1 TRECINDLTVFLH
14 KLAPPMMQI
23 NKSQFDSE
31 LLSEEPVTTYISN
44 VSVWDNQI
52 LKKNMSRELALKQMK
67 EIADFFRE
75 TEPSSPVPY
84 LIERA
89 VRWANMSV
97 TDWLNEIL
105 PDKEVIHKINEVLK
119 GSD

>member
-1 TRECINDLTVFLH
+1 MN
-14 KLAPPMMQI
+14 KLAPAMMRV
-23 NKSQFDSE
+23 NKSQLDSE
-31 LLSEEPVTTYISN
+31 VLIEEPVAPYISN
-44 VSVWDNQI
+44 LSVGDNKA
-52 LKKNMSRELALKQMK
+52 LKNNMSRELALKQMK

-97 TDWLNEIL
+97 TDWLNELL
-105 PDKEVIHKINEVLK
+105 PDKEAIHKINEVLK
-119 GSD
+119 GND